1 MALTILIVD
10 NDHVNSFVLKN
21 IIHRNYAEAE
31 VDLVSDGLEA
41 LNHLQ
46 ELEQKGDKFPDV
58 VLLDIYLPAMN
69 GFEFLDHYKERFAH
83 KPTIIFVISNSFK
96 KEDQQ
101 KANDYDFV
109 RGFITKP
116 LIYNN
121 IQFIIDSY
129 LKEGSDIYI

>member
-1 MALTILIVD
+1 MALTLLIVD
-10 NDHVNSFVLKN
+10 NDQVNSFVLKN
-21 IIHRNYAEAE
+21 IIHRNYKDAK
-31 VDLVSDGLEA
+31 VDMVSDGLEGMDY
-41 LNHLQ
+41 
-46 ELEQKGDKFPDV
+46 LEQLEEKGSKPPDI
-58 VLLDIYLPAMN
+58 VLLDIYLPVLN
-69 GFEFLDHYKERFAH
+69 GFDFLNLYKDKFSH

-101 KANDYDFV
+101 RTTAYDFV